1 MNTLC
6 VLNTIHK
13 PHANLIVKKFQ
24 KISENIQK
32 IKKKLKN
39 KKGKNNRTIK
49 DNLNWNNEMKSKSI
63 KNVST
68 NKRNDIMTISVTTTT
83 KTTTIMII
91 IIIIVIIIIIY
102 VRFTRVY
109 FNIFLIC
116 FDFFCCCCCFF
127 IIFIYFLIFFK
138 CKWFFDIYYSI
149 NALSIAWTDCFYSPI
164 LVKFSFFL
172 KRKSIMLK
180 QLQKKYDLQADVYFF
195 CLIVNSF
202 TFY

>member
-68 NKRNDIMTISVTTTT
+68 NKRNDIMTISVTT
-83 KTTTIMII
+83 TTTIMII